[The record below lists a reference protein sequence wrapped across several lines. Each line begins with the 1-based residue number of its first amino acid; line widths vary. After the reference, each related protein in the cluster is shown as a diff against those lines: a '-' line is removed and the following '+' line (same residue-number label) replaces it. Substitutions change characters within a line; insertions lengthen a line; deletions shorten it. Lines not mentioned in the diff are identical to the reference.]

1 MNQPHRKKSAAF
13 PAESRNA
20 YAQSAKIIR
29 NRYADRLDAD
39 YNRIYDFKID
49 FDSVSGRIK
58 PLHGI
63 NNSPVTA
70 GEVLPELQQAGIPF
84 LRTHDTA
91 GQFGGAHYIDIPNIF
106 PNPEADPE
114 SPDSYDFAFTDAYL
128 KGITGSGI
136 KIFYR
141 LGVTIENNWKIK
153 PYHIFPPENP
163 RKFAQV
169 CEHVIRHYNQ
179 GWANGFHYG
188 IEYWEI
194 WNEPENP
201 DMWTGSKKEF
211 FEFYRIVA
219 NHLKKRFPKLKIG
232 GYGGCGFYGMNRNN
246 PSDFYRSF
254 IFWFEDFLGYISS
267 PKTAAPL
274 DFFSWHLYS
283 HDPIEIAL
291 HAEYV
296 RLRLQ
301 AYGFSSAENIFNEWN
316 YIDFTNPERWD
327 DMKGMVGATFAAAAF
342 VLLQSSPVDKAMYY
356 DALPSR
362 RYCGIYEFPSRRV
375 TRTYWSFAAF
385 NELYQFGS
393 AVSTEPNPVQG
404 IFLLAAKNRTDS
416 KGKIL
421 LVNRRL
427 TGVHCRLNIKGM
439 NRIVRARR
447 IDRLRNLETVPAIL
461 PDGSVVLAP
470 VSVTLLDC
478 SAAD

>member
-1 MNQPHRKKSAAF
+1 MNQSRRKKPDVF
-13 PAESRNA
+13 PAESRA
-20 YAQSAKIIR
+20 AFEQAVEIIC

-39 YNRIYDFKID
+39 YNKIYDFKID
-49 FDSVSGRIK
+49 FNSFSGPVK

-70 GEVLPELQQAGIPF
+70 GEALPELRQAGIPF

-91 GQFGGAHYIDIPNIF
+91 GQFGGTHYIDIPNIF

-141 LGVTIENNWKIK
+141 LGVTIENHWKIK
-153 PYHIFPPENP
+153 PYHIFPPDDP
-163 RKFAQV
+163 RKFARICEQV
-169 CEHVIRHYNQ
+169 VRHYNQ

-201 DMWTGSKKEF
+201 AMWTGSREEF
-211 FEFYRIVA
+211 FEFYRVVA
-219 NHLKKRFPKLKIG
+219 NHLKKQCPKLKIG

-246 PSDFYRSF
+246 QSDFERSF
-254 IFWFEDFLGYISS
+254 VFWFEDFLKYVTAR
-267 PKTAAPL
+267 KTAAPL

-296 RLRLQ
+296 SLRLK
-301 AYGFSSAENIFNEWN
+301 AHGLGSAENIFNEWN
-316 YIDFTNPERWD
+316 YIDFKNPERWD
-327 DMKGMVGATFAAAAF
+327 DMKGMVGATFTAAAF
-342 VLLQSSPVDKAMYY
+342 ALLQSGPVDKAMYY

-362 RYCGIYEFPSRRV
+362 RYCGLYEFPSGRV

-385 NELYQFGS
+385 NELYRLGT
-393 AVSTEPNPVQG
+393 AVSTEPNPVPG
-404 IFLLAAKNRTDS
+404 IFLLAAKNKTGIR
-416 KGKIL
+416 GKIL
-421 LVNRRL
+421 LVNRRM
-427 TGVHCRLNIKGM
+427 TGVRCRLDISGM
-439 NRIVRARR
+439 NKIVCARR
-447 IDRLRNLETVPAIL
+447 IDRQRNLEKVSAVL

-470 VSVTLLDC
+470 ASVTLLDC
-478 SAAD
+478 SV

>member
-1 MNQPHRKKSAAF
+1 MNQPRAKKPAPF

-20 YAQSAKIIR
+20 YAQAAKIVR
-29 NRYADRLDAD
+29 GRYADRLDAD
-39 YNRIYDFKID
+39 YGKIYDFRID
-49 FDSVSGRIK
+49 FDSVSGPVK

-63 NNSPVTA
+63 NNAPVTA
-70 GEVLPELQQAGIPF
+70 GETLPELRQAGIPF
-84 LRTHDTA
+84 MRTHDTA
-91 GQFGGAHYIDIPNIF
+91 GQFGGAHYIDIPNLF
-106 PNPEADPE
+106 PDPEADPE

-153 PYHIFPPENP
+153 AYHIFPPENP

-201 DMWTGSKKEF
+201 DMWTGSEKEF

-219 NHLKKRFPKLKIG
+219 NYLKKRFPKLKIG

-246 PSDFYRSF
+246 QSDFHRSF
-254 IFWFEDFLGYISS
+254 IFWFENFLRYVSS

-296 RLRLQ
+296 KLRLQ
-301 AYGFSSAENIFNEWN
+301 AYGFSATENIFNEWN
-316 YIDFTNPERWD
+316 YIDFTNPDRWD
-327 DMKGMVGATFAAAAF
+327 DMKGMIGATFAAAAF
-342 VLLQSSPVDKAMYY
+342 VLLQSGPVDKAMYY
-356 DALPSR
+356 DALPAR
-362 RYCGIYEFPSRRV
+362 RYCGLYEFPSRRL

-385 NELYQFGS
+385 NELYQFGT

-404 IFLLAAKNRTDS
+404 VFLLAAKNRTGS

-427 TGVHCRLNIKGM
+427 SGVHCRLNISGM
-439 NRIVRARR
+439 RKIVRARR
-447 IDRLRNLETVPAIL
+447 IDRLRNLEPVPAIL
-461 PDGSVVLAP
+461 PDGSIVLAP
-470 VSVTLLDC
+470 ASVTLLDC
-478 SAAD
+478 SAED

>member
-1 MNQPHRKKSAAF
+1 MKKPGGKTTAAF
-13 PAESRNA
+13 PAGSRSS
-20 YAQSAKIIR
+20 YARAAAIVGA
-29 NRYADRLDAD
+29 RYADRLDAD
-39 YNRIYDFKID
+39 YGKIYDFRID
-49 FDSVSGRIK
+49 FDSVSGPVK

-63 NNSPVTA
+63 NNAPVTA
-70 GEVLPELQQAGIPF
+70 GETLPELRQAGIPF
-84 LRTHDTA
+84 MRTHDTA
-91 GQFGGAHYIDIPNIF
+91 GQFGGAHYIDIPNLF
-106 PNPEADPE
+106 PDPEADPE

-153 PYHIFPPENP
+153 AYHIFPPENP

-201 DMWTGSKKEF
+201 DMWTGSEKEF

-219 NHLKKRFPKLKIG
+219 NYLKKRFPKLKIG

-246 PSDFYRSF
+246 QSDFHRSF
-254 IFWFEDFLGYISS
+254 IFWFENFLRYVSS

-296 RLRLQ
+296 KLRLQ
-301 AYGFSSAENIFNEWN
+301 AYGFSATENIFNEWN
-316 YIDFTNPERWD
+316 YIDFTNPDRWD
-327 DMKGMVGATFAAAAF
+327 DMKGMIGATFAAAAF
-342 VLLQSSPVDKAMYY
+342 VLLQSGPVDKAMYY
-356 DALPSR
+356 DALPAR
-362 RYCGIYEFPSRRV
+362 RYCGLYEFPSRRL

-385 NELYQFGS
+385 NELYQFGT

-404 IFLLAAKNRTDS
+404 VFLLAAKNRTGS

-427 TGVHCRLNIKGM
+427 SGVHCRLNISGM
-439 NRIVRARR
+439 RKIVRARR
-447 IDRLRNLETVPAIL
+447 IDRLRNLEPVPAIL
-461 PDGSVVLAP
+461 PDGSIVLAP
-470 VSVTLLDC
+470 ASVTLLDC
-478 SAAD
+478 SAED